1 MCNAYK
7 STLSIKSAVLAT
19 RKPLNPTNHTAAN
32 VAETLQD
39 IFLEWSV
46 LHKIT
51 TIVTDNDATMKKACD
66 LLKIKHLPCFA
77 HTLIL
82 LVQEVLKVQ
91 SFSEIMNKCKRIVT
105 FFKSSTIATEK
116 FKIAQAVSVP
126 YTLIQEVPTRWK
138 SVFFY
143 DGKNHQDS

>member
-1 MCNAYK
+1 MSFYSFQFFNEI
-7 STLSIKSAVLAT
+7 S
-19 RKPLNPTNHTAAN
+19 RPTNHTAAN

-66 LLKIKHLPCFA
+66 LLKINHLPCFA
-77 HTLIL
+77 HTLNL
-82 LVQEVLKVQ
+82 LVQEVLEVQ

-105 FFKSSTIATEK
+105 FFKSSSIATEK

-126 YTLIQEVPTRWK
+126 HTLIQ
-138 SVFFY
+138 
-143 DGKNHQDS
+143 